1 LKLALPILAA
11 VLMLAGCGQAKDPF
25 VGTWHA
31 QAKDGWLDS
40 LVISKHGTGYLVAT
54 VSGADSSVDD
64 FGLDGGGDSPSEG
77 VGVLG
82 GHGDTLTVSM
92 GGGAPVETIRLTVSP
107 HNRLQAIDEGVA
119 AQKGPGY
126 VFFVLGLMNPGTL
139 VRVSDSTT
147 APTPS
152 P

>member
-1 LKLALPILAA
+1 MKLALAVLAA
-11 VLMLAGCGQAKDPF
+11 VLLLAGCGQAKDPF
-25 VGTWHA
+25 AGTWRA
-31 QAKDGWLDS
+31 QAKDGLSS
-40 LVISKHGTGYLVAT
+40 LVISKHGTGYIVAT
-54 VSGADSSVDD
+54 DNGADSSADD
-64 FGLDGGGDSPSEG
+64 FGLDGGGGSPSEG

-82 GHGDTLTVSM
+82 GHGHTLTVSM

-147 APTPS
+147 APTPT